1 MGFLHL
7 VGNRARR
14 AWSPLMEIL
23 YRRSAPCV
31 AAVRQQSSRRA
42 IMVHP
47 GGACAAFHF
56 SGATMKRVDEIGSD
70 EHVRGAQE
78 AALTLIEYGDFQC
91 PYCAR
96 AHAALGELTEEL
108 GGIRLVYRH
117 LPLEDRHP
125 LAELAAEAAEAAAS
139 QGKFWEMHDLLFEQQ
154 RQVMDKQ
161 DLAVLAESLDL
172 DIERFRAEVLGRQH
186 RPRVQGDLARAR
198 HDGATGT
205 PTFYINGVRYRGDSD
220 RASLEAALREA
231 MGR

>member
-1 MGFLHL
+1 M
-7 VGNRARR
+7 
-14 AWSPLMEIL
+14 
-23 YRRSAPCV
+23 V
-31 AAVRQQSSRRA
+31 AADGDTLPQVGALRRGRASA
-42 IMVHP
+42 IAP
-47 GGACAAFHF
+47 ACHDGFIQRRMRRFHF
-56 SGATMKRVDEIGSD
+56 SGETMKRVDEIGSD
-70 EHVRGAQE
+70 EHVRGPRD

-96 AHAALGELTEEL
+96 AHAALSELMDEL

-117 LPLEDRHP
+117 MPLEDVHP

-154 RQVMDKQ
+154 HQVTDKQ

-172 DIERFRAEVLGRQH
+172 DIERFRAEMLGRQH

-198 HDGATGT
+198 HDGAIAT
-205 PTFYINGVRYRGDSD
+205 PTFFINGVRYRGDSD
-220 RASLEAALREA
+220 RDSLEAALREA